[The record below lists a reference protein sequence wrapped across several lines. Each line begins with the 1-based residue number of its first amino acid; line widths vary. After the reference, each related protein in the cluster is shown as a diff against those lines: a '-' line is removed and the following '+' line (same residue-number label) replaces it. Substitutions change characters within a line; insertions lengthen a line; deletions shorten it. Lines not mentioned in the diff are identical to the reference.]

1 MLKEMSC
8 VFVLLTYVH
17 LHSDEILDSS
27 GLCADKRAAQLC
39 GIPRQTER
47 FTGHYLR
54 RDNGKQGQVGVAQ
67 ISQAQIRQVG
77 EM

>member
-1 MLKEMSC
+1 MSFTFKISPSKS
-8 VFVLLTYVH
+8 VRS
-17 LHSDEILDSS
+17 HSDEIFDST
-27 GLCADKRAAQLC
+27 GLRTDKRTSELC

-47 FTGHYLR
+47 LTGHYLR
-54 RDNGKQGQVGVAQ
+54 RNNGEQGQVGVAQ